1 MASHLVAQ
9 PRDAVVISHVS
20 GISEGTIK
28 SSYKLLFAARDLLI
42 TQNMLET
49 NSYVRPALL
58 PIL

>member
-1 MASHLVAQ
+1 